1 MMEKKRKRG
10 ERDINWNDAPAPT
23 LESLLYI
30 DTKCPLIGRIFRSI
44 KQIAR
49 VDLYR
54 AKFSTINRCSK
65 RLLPRTRIEFGK
77 GLFWI
82 RFRVGRQH
90 WPRQKKGGRVSRRR
104 IIFRQIP
111 LACTHRRFSFTP
123 DLLVAFRFF
132 NVIEEKWKR
141 YFVSFPHSNIRK
153 IINGW
158 IINLTRE
165 MHDGR
170 NEMKLHQS
178 NIPPRF
184 ELPRE
189 DHRGA
194 KISTI
199 YART

>member
-49 VDLYR
+49 VDLHR
-54 AKFSTINRCSK
+54 AKFSTINHARNDSSHARESNSARDCF
-65 RLLPRTRIEFGK
+65 EFVFELDDNVGRGRRKEEK
-77 GLFWI
+77 GL
-82 RFRVGRQH
+82 
-90 WPRQKKGGRVSRRR
+90 GRVSRGR

-111 LACTHRRFSFTP
+111 LACTP
-123 DLLVAFRFF
+123 NLLVAFRFF

-153 IINGW
+153 IING
-158 IINLTRE
+158 
-165 MHDGR
+165 
-170 NEMKLHQS
+170 
-178 NIPPRF
+178 
-184 ELPRE
+184 
-189 DHRGA
+189 
-194 KISTI
+194 
-199 YART
+199 